1 MILVWLKFMVCA
13 GIIVYSGKRVARY
26 GDAIA
31 EKTGLGGL
39 WIGVIL
45 VALATSL
52 PELFTG
58 VGSTVFINAPDLT
71 VGNLFGANSYNLLN
85 IAVLDGVSR
94 GTPLL
99 SSISLGQTLTAGLSL
114 IPLSIAAVGLF
125 LSSKLPQV
133 AFVNISL
140 YSFLII
146 TAYFISVRIV
156 FGFEKK
162 EQQILKEIHKEEKA
176 LFKYDGITLKTACIR
191 YGLAALIIAAAG
203 IWLAYIGDEL
213 AGGLN
218 LGRSFV
224 GSLLLGLATTLPEIT
239 VSLAAIRLGAK
250 ELAVANMLGSNLFNM
265 VIIFINDLLYRKAPI
280 FSAISGQ
287 HVFTAFIVIIM
298 TAIVIAGLILKPKKK
313 TRIGLSVYAL
323 ALIIV
328 FILGAYI
335 NFALGGK

>member
-94 GTPLL
+94 GTPIL
-99 SSISLGQTLTAGLSL
+99 SSISIGQTLTAGLSL

-162 EQQILKEIHKEEKA
+162 QQQILKEIHKEEKA
-176 LFKYDGITLKTACIR
+176 LFKYDSITLKTACIR
-191 YGLAALIIAAAG
+191 YGIAALIIAAAG

-224 GSLLLGLATTLPEIT
+224 GSLFLGLATTLPEIT

-265 VIIFINDLLYRKAPI
+265 TIIFINDLLYRKATL

-287 HVFTAFIVIIM
+287 HIFTAFIVIIM

-313 TRIGLSVYAL
+313 TRLGLSVYAI

-328 FILGAYI
+328 FVLGAYI

>member
-13 GIIVYSGKRVARY
+13 AIIVYSGKRVARY

-99 SSISLGQTLTAGLSL
+99 SSISIGQTLTAGLSL

-133 AFVNISL
+133 AFANISL

-162 EQQILKEIHKEEKA
+162 QQQILKEINKEEKA
-176 LFKYDGITLKTACIR
+176 LFKYDNLTLKTACIR
-191 YGLAALIIAAAG
+191 YGIAALIIAAAG

-218 LGRSFV
+218 LGRSFI
-224 GSLLLGLATTLPEIT
+224 GSLFLGLATTLPEIT

-265 VIIFINDLLYRKAPI
+265 TIIFINDLLYRKAPI

-287 HVFTAFIVIIM
+287 HIFTAFIVIIM

-313 TRIGLSVYAL
+313 TRLGLSAYAL

-328 FILGAYI
+328 FVLGAYI